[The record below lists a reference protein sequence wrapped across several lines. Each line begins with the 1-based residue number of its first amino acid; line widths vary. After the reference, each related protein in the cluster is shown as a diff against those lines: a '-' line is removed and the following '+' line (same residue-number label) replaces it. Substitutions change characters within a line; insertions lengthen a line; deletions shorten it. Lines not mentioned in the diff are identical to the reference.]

1 MKYGAFFST
10 EILVQSIYSNA
21 IFLDNLSLLWKYN
34 IRLKSI
40 VRHLTDRQTAR
51 RMERQTDGQILFAKV
66 KKVFFSDTWSEHC
79 LDKSHVFNFK
89 LSCQFF
95 QPISSFGLP
104 PSSLAGCEDLL
115 SSMFVKN
122 NGDVKCFLRFT
133 SKF

>member
-1 MKYGAFFST
+1 MNEIRGLFST

-51 RMERQTDGQILFAKV
+51 RMERQTDGQILFATV

-79 LDKSHVFNFK
+79 LDKSHVFNFNVI
-89 LSCQFF
+89 LSVFPTHLLF
-95 QPISSFGLP
+95 WPT
-104 PSSLAGCEDLL
+104 SLIPCLL
-115 SSMFVKN
+115 RGPLVIN
-122 NGDVKCFLRFT
+122 VC
-133 SKF
+133 